1 MLIFDLMFL
10 KTFKLAERIKN
21 DSSDAK
27 WSSVLFIGIYIACSI
42 IIIISTL
49 GLLNENAISSLFKKN
64 AIMLWMIAFILS
76 PILVGIRYYRLKSVE
91 EIEVRYNKINK
102 RLKKIANLITYS
114 MFIGIPIFTFI
125 VFRLFVIGRIE
136 WW

>member
-1 MLIFDLMFL
+1 MLVFDLMFL

>member
-1 MLIFDLMFL
+1 MLVFDLMFL

-49 GLLNENAISSLFKKN
+49 GLLNENAISSLFKKD

-91 EIEVRYNKINK
+91 EIEDRYNKINK

>member
-1 MLIFDLMFL
+1 MLVFDLMFL
-10 KTFKLAERIKN
+10 KTFKLTERIKN

-91 EIEVRYNKINK
+91 EIEDRYNKINK

>member
-1 MLIFDLMFL
+1 MLVFDLMFL
-10 KTFKLAERIKN
+10 KTFKLTERIKN